1 MVAVTD
7 YYPNK
12 DGYVTDGNVI
22 GFCYADDTT
31 MAAGS
36 FVTVGSTQKH
46 YVGVAVTAAE
56 CDGIG
61 MCLRTPSAIGDIVP
75 VAFRGVVKAVA
86 SGTITIGELVSNSLT
101 TATAVVLAHAETD
114 SANIMVNSGTAR
126 ILGTA
131 LQGQATAVTADEIL
145 VMLGRYY

>member
-12 DGYVTDGNVI
+12 DGYVADGNVI

-31 MAAGS
+31 MTAGS
-36 FVTVGSTQKH
+36 YVTVGATRAH
-46 YVGVAVTAAE
+46 YIGVAVTAAE

-75 VAFRGVVKAVA
+75 VAFRGVVKTTA
-86 SGTITIGELVSNSLT
+86 SGTILIGEMVSNSMT
-101 TATAVVLAHAETD
+101 TKTAVVLVHAESD